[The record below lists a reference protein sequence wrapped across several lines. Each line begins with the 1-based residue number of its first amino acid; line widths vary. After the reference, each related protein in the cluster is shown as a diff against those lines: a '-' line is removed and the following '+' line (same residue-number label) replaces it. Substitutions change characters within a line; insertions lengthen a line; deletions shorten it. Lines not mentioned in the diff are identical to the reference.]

1 MNDRLSEIE
10 ARVQE
15 APPGPWGE
23 REDYDY
29 YEGGTYITSPCP
41 DPKYADK
48 DVCRMCGAGKDF
60 IKAARED
67 IPWLI
72 EEVKRLRKGLTALAD
87 PNNYDAGGDWW
98 GSDRNMPDWSGA
110 YAQNILDGGQP

>member
-10 ARVQE
+10 AR
-15 APPGPWGE
+15 ANAATPGPWTEFDGG
-23 REDYDY
+23 DC
-29 YEGGTYITSPCP
+29 YE
-41 DPKYADK
+41 YADL
-48 DVCRMCGAGKDF
+48 DF
-60 IKAARED
+60 IRASRED